1 MSQADHDIIQ
11 SGVERRLA
19 AVESLIPSKAA
30 WRSAGDHDVRPA
42 HVRVVA
48 GPALRDRSRGGRR
61 LGLLLAV
68 GAIAVLMLAYGL
80 AGTGVPQSSISPVAI
95 PSPSATASPGPTE
108 AGWLRPAVEPR
119 LSIAVRPK
127 SAWTVVEDGV
137 SSLDL
142 VYFLEAVGSTGYSV
156 GLAVFEPHGVY
167 DPVIEGR
174 RLPLPADLIGWIKD
188 HPDVDAAEPVEL
200 TVAGLAA
207 TSIDVTVTYE
217 SGGPKGQTAQFIEVG
232 VGSWNLEAPNK
243 KRIVL
248 VELPDRPLLIVF
260 GSRPEFF
267 DAGIGRFEDELRSIQ
282 FEERGLSP

>member
-1 MSQADHDIIQ
+1 MSHADHDLIR

-19 AVESLIPSKAA
+19 AVESFIPSRPA
-30 WRSAGDHDVRPA
+30 WRPAADRDVRPS

-48 GPALRDRSRGGRR
+48 GPALRRESRGGRR

-68 GAIAVLMLAYGL
+68 GAVAGLMLAYGL
-80 AGTGVPQSSISPVAI
+80 AGGGAPPTDSPSRPIA
-95 PSPSATASPGPTE
+95 SPSATATAAPTG

-119 LSIAVRPK
+119 LTIPVRP
-127 SAWTVVEDGV
+127 ATTWTVVEDGV
-137 SSLDL
+137 AYLDL
-142 VYFLEAVGSTGYSV
+142 VYFLDDVGSVGYNV
-156 GLAVFEPHGVY
+156 GLTVFEPHGVY

-174 RLPLPADLIGWIKD
+174 RLPLPADLIGWTRD
-188 HPDVDAAEPVEL
+188 HPDVDAAEPVQL
-200 TVAGLAA
+200 TVGGLPA
-207 TSIDVTVTYE
+207 TAIDVTVTYE
-217 SGGPKGQTAQFIEVG
+217 SGGPKGLTAQFIYDG

-267 DAGIGRFEDELRSIQ
+267 DASISRFEDELRSIQ
-282 FEERGLSP
+282 FEDRGPSP